1 MKQMVRAFST
11 GLLTASIIIGVVFLI
26 EGLPKDQPAEDVAA
40 SERIARL
47 EAEGYYVYKED
58 MEDQVTQLEE
68 EIDQL
73 ENQQDTLESD
83 AKEETETE
91 VTTHSFSVEP
101 GMTVPDIV
109 DELLELELIESED
122 EFITYLQEN
131 ELTTRLQVGEF
142 ELSDQMTAEE
152 IADHLT
158 GTEEE
163 E

>member
-1 MKQMVRAFST
+1 MKQMVRVFST

-83 AKEETETE
+83 AKEETE